1 MSIREPMRPVPG
13 NGSEAVAV
21 RPIEFEGKLVDR
33 IARGIKRMSPPVA
46 AASRAADE
54 DSELRRTLHEA
65 IQKELSDSAVG
76 RIDPNM
82 VPMLDS
88 ISRTVQDRR
97 DEVSEVQ
104 INDLVEAL
112 VAAKDPTAEVRADID
127 ADNAKA
133 RVRFMERIPSYTS
146 EQVSQLAGHQAKNK
160 SQTASRWKGE
170 GRIFSVPW
178 RGSERYP
185 SFQFRD
191 GRPLDAVRDILTA
204 LPDRMSPW
212 EIAFWF
218 VSANPWLDGAPPMD
232 SLAPGGREDEAI
244 EAARNDSE
252 RVIG

>member
-1 MSIREPMRPVPG
+1 MSMGEPSRPG
-13 NGSEAVAV
+13 AGTKAIAL

-33 IARGIKRMSPPVA
+33 ITREFRQMA
-46 AASRAADE
+46 APAAPESIAAGE
-54 DSELRRTLHEA
+54 DDALRRTLHVA

-76 RIDPNM
+76 MIDANM

-88 ISRTVQDRR
+88 ISRTVQDKQ
-97 DEVSEVQ
+97 DQVSEVQ
-104 INDLVEAL
+104 INNLVEAL
-112 VAAKDPTAEVRADID
+112 VAAKDPTSEVRADID
-127 ADNAKA
+127 ADNATA
-133 RVRFMERIPSYTS
+133 RVRFMERIPSFTS

-185 SFQFRD
+185 AFQFRD
-191 GRPLDAVRDILTA
+191 GRPLDSVRGILAA

-218 VSANPWLDGAPPMD
+218 VSANPWLDGEAPME
-232 SLAPGGREDEAI
+232 SLEDGAL
-244 EAARNDSE
+244 EAARSDSE